1 MRGTPRC
8 TWILRSAA
16 RRARPRD
23 EELRHGNERAQAS
36 DGVRPWDGVPGGGR
50 THDGGVDS
58 GVAPNCKEPDMPL
71 ARGRRGHRGV
81 IGGPVARMAEVVGT
95 AAVVKHGDD

>member
-1 MRGTPRC
+1 MRDTPGW
-8 TWILRSAA
+8 TWILMSAVQG
-16 RRARPRD
+16 ARPRD

-50 THDGGVDS
+50 THDGGAGSCVP
-58 GVAPNCKEPDMPL
+58 PNCKEPDMPL

-81 IGGPVARMAEVVGT
+81 IGGPVARTAAVVGT
-95 AAVVKHGDD
+95 AAVVKH